1 MTFEATLDR
10 RLVRAGTRSVRHL
23 LVRVTAPSAVAGQ
36 PRAPLRIAFVID
48 RSGSMAGSKLTLASR
63 AVSHA
68 IGLLGAR
75 DRFAIVV
82 YDDRVDVLVAETA
95 ATVEAVAEA
104 RAALDRV
111 RPGGT
116 TNLSEGWLVGCDQ
129 VARESPE
136 SLSRALLLSDGLANV
151 GLTDA
156 DELAHHAE
164 QLRARGIVT
173 TTFGLGA
180 DFDEALL
187 QSVATS
193 GGGNFYFI
201 EAAPQIRDFFASELG
216 EALEI
221 VAPCTRL
228 ELDVAPEV
236 EVLALS
242 ALARLGDMPLD
253 AQTRLLRVLQEGE
266 IIPVGGLKAQKV
278 DVRIIAATHR
288 NLRQMVTEG
297 LFREDLFFRLNVVPM
312 RLPPLRE
319 RKEDIPLLMRHF
331 LLRAMNEGL
340 PSKSITP
347 AAMRRLKMHDWP
359 GNVRELENLARR
371 LAALHAEEIIE
382 EDAIESELS
391 ETESSPGDAA
401 VAGLSGPPAKSSE
414 ESLSLAVE
422 RHLSDYF
429 AAHDGALPPAGL
441 YNRVLREIERP
452 LLTISLVATGG
463 NQLKAAKL
471 LGLNRNTLR
480 KKIRELDIQ
489 VIRGLRQDID
499 GTE

>member
-242 ALARLGDMPLD
+242 AFSLARDGARVRVDLGDLVSDQQVEVVLQVRVPEADEGTAWPLSVRLAGEGGALADDRELALTSGSDAEVD
-253 AQTRLLRVLQEGE
+253 AQPRRRTGDRAGARQVAARARQRAVAANRKGDLARAAEVVRGVAEHIARYAGDDEPLQE
-266 IIPVGGLKAQKV
+266 L
-278 DVRIIAATHR
+278 VRA
-288 NLRQMVTEG
+288 
-297 LFREDLFFRLNVVPM
+297 
-312 RLPPLRE
+312 
-319 RKEDIPLLMRHF
+319 
-331 LLRAMNEGL
+331 
-340 PSKSITP
+340 
-347 AAMRRLKMHDWP
+347 
-359 GNVRELENLARR
+359 
-371 LAALHAEEIIE
+371 
-382 EDAIESELS
+382 
-391 ETESSPGDAA
+391 
-401 VAGLSGPPAKSSE
+401 
-414 ESLSLAVE
+414 
-422 RHLSDYF
+422 
-429 AAHDGALPPAGL
+429 
-441 YNRVLREIERP
+441 
-452 LLTISLVATGG
+452 
-463 NQLKAAKL
+463 
-471 LGLNRNTLR
+471 
-480 KKIRELDIQ
+480 
-489 VIRGLRQDID
+489 LRQDAEVFGRRMDEMERKSHHWTSSSQLRSRMAD
-499 GTE
+499 GTSMRMRPVTPVTPES